1 MLAATLIPAQSEA
14 ILVGS
19 ILLIPDEAIGLV
31 VVASVGNV
39 LGALINWVLG
49 RFFSDPVGRRLFSDE
64 SRFKRVF
71 RWYGRYGWVT
81 LFGSWVPVIGDPITF
96 CAGVMREPVW
106 RFLLVVTFAKTVRY
120 VVVATTTL
128 QALAS

>member
-1 MLAATLIPAQSEA
+1 LAATLIPAQSEA
-14 ILVGS
+14 VLVGS
-19 ILLIPDEAIGLV
+19 ILLIPDEAVGFV

-49 RFFSDPVGRRLFSDE
+49 RFFSDSVGRRLFSDE

>member
-1 MLAATLIPAQSEA
+1 MAATLIPAQSEA
-14 ILVGS
+14 VLVGS
-19 ILLIPDEAIGLV
+19 IVLIPDDVVLLV
-31 VVASVGNV
+31 AVASVGNV
-39 LGALINWVLG
+39 LGALINWILG
-49 RFFSDPVGRRLFSDE
+49 RFFSDRCARMYDADSGAVRQA
-64 SRFKRVF
+64 V
-71 RWYGRYGWVT
+71 RWYQRWGWIS
-81 LFGSWVPVIGDPITF
+81 LLASWVPVIGDPITF